1 MTKIAII
8 GGGIIGAA
16 IAYELSK
23 LPHLN
28 ITLIDQQ
35 TPATGSTGAALG
47 VLMGVISR
55 KTKGRA
61 WQLRQTSMNRYD
73 SLITELESL
82 TNIPIPY
89 NRQGIV
95 MLCYTEPEL
104 EKWQKLLKIRASQ
117 GQQLSIWS
125 PQQLQSQCPHLSLDN
140 IIAAI
145 YSPGDRQ
152 VNPTIL
158 TQALIT
164 AATLHG
170 VNSQLGV
177 TVENILPHPDD
188 NCYQINSNKD
198 TFMVNKI
205 VLAAGLGSTPLT
217 ASLNSPLDIRPVLG
231 QAIHLKLPQPLGN
244 PHFQPV
250 ITANDVHLVSLGK
263 GEYWLGATVEF
274 PDETEAVI
282 AQASL
287 LEQMRQQ
294 AIAFCP
300 TIAQANIISTWS
312 GKRPRPQGQSAP
324 LIGKLPG
331 YDNILFATGHYRNGV
346 LLAPATAI
354 AIRDILMN

>member
-104 EKWQKLLKIRASQ
+104 
-117 GQQLSIWS
+117 
-125 PQQLQSQCPHLSLDN
+125 CDSL
-140 IIAAI
+140 A
-145 YSPGDRQ
+145 
-152 VNPTIL
+152 
-158 TQALIT
+158 
-164 AATLHG
+164 
-170 VNSQLGV
+170 
-177 TVENILPHPDD
+177 
-188 NCYQINSNKD
+188 
-198 TFMVNKI
+198 
-205 VLAAGLGSTPLT
+205 
-217 ASLNSPLDIRPVLG
+217 
-231 QAIHLKLPQPLGN
+231 
-244 PHFQPV
+244 
-250 ITANDVHLVSLGK
+250 
-263 GEYWLGATVEF
+263 
-274 PDETEAVI
+274 
-282 AQASL
+282 
-287 LEQMRQQ
+287 
-294 AIAFCP
+294 
-300 TIAQANIISTWS
+300 
-312 GKRPRPQGQSAP
+312 
-324 LIGKLPG
+324 
-331 YDNILFATGHYRNGV
+331 
-346 LLAPATAI
+346 
-354 AIRDILMN
+354 